1 MFLSRVVATYD
12 NLLDMQDRFPDDVN
26 TLLRN
31 LLLFEADTQLYLLD
45 ANGTVLSSTGSAKLP
60 GGFKVALAPVRAAAL
75 GNTSDT
81 RMPYVMGDDP
91 ERMDANAVIAA
102 RALSR
107 SVIRKTESAAGYLYL
122 VTHKEP
128 APAGRLAV
136 FRSAFAGPALGAV
149 AAVVALTTLLAA
161 WIIAAVIRPLRRIS
175 NEVARATRD
184 GLSSA
189 SLENPSPLFSSDDPA
204 LALPRK
210 HAEKRDEFDQLRG
223 IAGIAQRHF
232 HKAAVFGAVDGSG
245 FVGPALLQGFQ
256 ARHRGGQR

>member
-1 MFLSRVVATYD
+1 MKPLCDGATVTVRFKIALTILVTGLLTALGVIGMVALAFDRFERETTFERANVFLSRVVATYD

-136 FRSAFAGPALGAV
+136 FRKS
-149 AAVVALTTLLAA
+149 VV
-161 WIIAAVIRPLRRIS
+161 
-175 NEVARATRD
+175 
-184 GLSSA
+184 
-189 SLENPSPLFSSDDPA
+189 
-204 LALPRK
+204 
-210 HAEKRDEFDQLRG
+210 
-223 IAGIAQRHF
+223 
-232 HKAAVFGAVDGSG
+232 
-245 FVGPALLQGFQ
+245 
-256 ARHRGGQR
+256 